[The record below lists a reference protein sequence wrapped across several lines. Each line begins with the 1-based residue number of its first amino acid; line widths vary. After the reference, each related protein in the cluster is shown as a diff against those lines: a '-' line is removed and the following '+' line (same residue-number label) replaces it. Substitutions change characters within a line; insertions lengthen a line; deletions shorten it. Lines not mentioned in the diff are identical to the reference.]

1 MEPGYRLPFVT
12 VLVPCR
18 NEADFI
24 ERCLTSILS
33 NGYPAD
39 RLGVLVVDGRSE
51 DGTRSVLGA
60 YAQRHA
66 CVRVIDNP
74 GRTTPKPSIS
84 VCAKHRGTWS
94 SVWMRMRAWSG
105 ATSGG
110 ASRRCTSIMP
120 MWPAA

>member
-1 MEPGYRLPFVT
+1 MT

-74 GRTTPKPSIS
+74 GRT
-84 VCAKHRGTWS
+84 
-94 SVWMRMRAWSG
+94 
-105 ATSGG
+105 
-110 ASRRCTSIMP
+110 
-120 MWPAA
+120 

>member
-51 DGTRSVLGA
+51 MELVPCWG
-60 YAQRHA
+60 
-66 CVRVIDNP
+66 
-74 GRTTPKPSIS
+74 
-84 VCAKHRGTWS
+84 
-94 SVWMRMRAWSG
+94 RMRNAMPVSG
-105 ATSGG
+105 
-110 ASRRCTSIMP
+110 
-120 MWPAA
+120 